1 MADPKHFEQNMRKL
15 RDVVLI
21 AISPGNVDANDYLQG
36 MANGLLLAEAIF
48 EDREPQYF
56 NADGTRTA
64 VTKAI
69 TTRAST
75 SGAYNKLGK

>member
-1 MADPKHFEQNMRKL
+1 MPSYQDLLKAKHDEHMRKL

-21 AISPGNVDANDYLQG
+21 AISPGNVDANDYLHG

-64 VTKAI
+64 ITKAV
-69 TTRAST
+69 TTRTPIS
-75 SGAYNKLGK
+75 K